1 METCF
6 RFFPLP
12 HWPSH
17 ACSTAQLELC
27 PPAAQCLDRCT
38 AKKIVDGFELPDTQL
53 PIAQLRTSGAV
64 CISSTYNCP
73 LCFFSSGILAVSPLT
88 LHPSPGA
95 LSGTG
100 GAGDGFAALMAVLVL
115 KAGLGM
121 AQLLGEADGSSP

>member
-1 METCF
+1 MH
-6 RFFPLP
+6 RK
-12 HWPSH
+12 
-17 ACSTAQLELC
+17 
-27 PPAAQCLDRCT
+27 
-38 AKKIVDGFELPDTQL
+38 KKIVDGFELPDTQL
-53 PIAQLRTSGAV
+53 PIAQLRMYRAV

-100 GAGDGFAALMAVLVL
+100 GAGDGFAAPMAVLVL

-121 AQLLGEADGSSP
+121 AQPLGEADGSSP

>member
-1 METCF
+1 M
-6 RFFPLP
+6 
-12 HWPSH
+12 
-17 ACSTAQLELC
+17 
-27 PPAAQCLDRCT
+27 PAIRHSWSSAHHHLNASIDASQ
-38 AKKIVDGFELPDTQL
+38 KKIVDGFELPDTQL
-53 PIAQLRTSGAV
+53 PIAQLRMYRAV

-100 GAGDGFAALMAVLVL
+100 GAGDGFAAPMAVLVL

-121 AQLLGEADGSSP
+121 AQPLGEADGSSP